1 MIILQ
6 NMKVLQIKMN
16 LKASKIKIQILFSKG
31 KVKKKKQIIRF
42 WRNK

>member
-31 KVKKKKQIIRF
+31 KVKKKTDNSILEK
-42 WRNK
+42 

>member
-31 KVKKKKQIIRF
+31 KVKKKQIIRF